1 MGVIS
6 DAQMKAM
13 LKTVYMSGVTNA
25 KYQNSPVLAAIGKE
39 KFSGKEMKYPMQY
52 GNGGNFGSVYGT
64 VAGNKVGGAKNMEWT
79 MEPGYAFGLFNI
91 DQPEILSSGEDRG
104 AYMKILAN
112 KMEACFDGLSK
123 VIASYMYGGSKDGLG
138 KFTAAVSTIA
148 ASGNVATVTPS
159 TAIKLDVD
167 TRFTVKGLS
176 NVYFTVTAIDDNTI
190 TFDASVA
197 GGSIAIGDVLDLYT
211 AFASDGTFRGFEG
224 LADILPVVNNDRD
237 ATDPAW
243 NTYIS
248 TQFRGFDR
256 SKCVNRLAGQFVKAA
271 ASGATRLSD
280 ALVSLLKKTKR
291 ANGFQNIVIVND
303 ETWDAIGAELGIQR
317 NLWQATNNAPSKQGV
332 TLGINELATAFGDA
346 FVGRTVIDPYCPE
359 DRAYMLDKDD
369 LKFYD
374 MGNVS
379 KVIQPVDGNRPELG
393 SVGDQGFG
401 DTVDAKLNMDK
412 LFTITPDSNGDYGPE
427 FTVAANIYGQFAL
440 RRTASSGV
448 AVLA

>member
-1 MGVIS
+1 MSVIS
-6 DAQMKAM
+6 NDQMKAM

-39 KFSGKEMKYPMQY
+39 KFTGKEMKYAMQY
-52 GNGGNFGSVYGT
+52 GNGGNFGSVYST
-64 VAGNKVGGAKNMEWT
+64 VANNRTGGAKNMEWS

-91 DQPEILSSGEDRG
+91 DQPEILSSGEERG

-138 KFTAAVSTIA
+138 KFTSAVASIA
-148 ASGNVATVTPS
+148 ASNNKATVTPS
-159 TAIKLDVD
+159 TALKLDID

-176 NVYFTVTAIDDNTI
+176 NVYFTVTGIDDNTI
-190 TFDASVA
+190 TFDASQS
-197 GGSIAIGDVLDLYT
+197 GGAIAEGDIIDLYT
-211 AFASDGTFRGFEG
+211 AFAADGSFRGIEG
-224 LADILPVVNNDRD
+224 LADILPVVDGDRTGD
-237 ATDPAW
+237 DW
-243 NTYIS
+243 NTYIAKE
-248 TQFRGFDR
+248 FRGFDR
-256 SKCVNRLAGQFVKAA
+256 SKAVNRLAGQFVKAA

-291 ANGFQNIVIVND
+291 ANGLQNIVIVND

-317 NLWQATNNAPSKQGV
+317 NLWQATNNTPSKQGV
-332 TLGINELATAFGDA
+332 TLGLNELATAFGDA
-346 FVGRTVIDPYCPE
+346 FIGRTVIDPYCPE

-374 MGNVS
+374 MGNVG
-379 KVIQPVDGNRPELG
+379 KVIQPVDGNRPEVG

-401 DTVDAKLNMDK
+401 DEINAKLNMDK
-412 LFTITPDSNGDYGPE
+412 LFTITPDSNGEYGPE
-427 FTVAANIYGQFAL
+427 FTIAANIFGNFAL
-440 RRTASSGV
+440 RKTASSGV
-448 AVLA
+448 AVLK

>member
-39 KFSGKEMKYPMQY
+39 KFAGKEMKYPMQY

-64 VAGNKVGGAKNMEWT
+64 VANNKVGGAKNMEWV

-91 DQPEILSSGEDRG
+91 DQPEILSSAEDRG

-123 VIASYMYGGSKDGLG
+123 VLASYMYGGSKDGLG
-138 KFTAAVSTIA
+138 KFTSAV
-148 ASGNVATVTPS
+148 ASITASDNKATVTPS

-176 NVYFTVTAIDDNTI
+176 NVYFTVTGIDDNTI
-190 TFDASVA
+190 TFNASQT
-197 GGSIAIGDVLDLYT
+197 GGAIQEGDVIDLYT
-211 AFASDGTFRGFEG
+211 AYAADGSFRGIEG
-224 LADILPVVNNDRD
+224 LADILPVVEDDRSGASWD
-237 ATDPAW
+237 
-243 NTYIS
+243 TYIKKE
-248 TQFRGFDR
+248 FRGFDR

-317 NLWQATNNAPSKQGV
+317 NLWQATNNTPSKQGV

-359 DRAYMLDKDD
+359 DRAYMLDKED

-374 MGNVS
+374 LGNVS

-401 DTVDAKLNMDK
+401 DTVNANLNMDK
-412 LFTITPDSNGDYGPE
+412 LFTVTPDSEGDYGPE
-427 FTVAANIYGQFAL
+427 FTIAAHLYGQFAL

-448 AVLA
+448 AVLK